1 MISRSHR
8 PNLHQKWG
16 ERTCTDCQSKFDLIE
31 DKYFIKKPSM
41 FITAL
46 NVILKCIIVTADV
59 TLGKSKLICEACNR
73 DIKIKN
79 LLK

>member
-1 MISRSHR
+1 MISRSNKC
-8 PNLHQKWG
+8 PPLKWS
-16 ERTCTDCQSKFDLIE
+16 ERTCADCQSKFDLIK

-41 FITAL
+41 FITTL
-46 NVILKCIIVTADV
+46 NVILKCIIVTSDL
-59 TLGKSKLICEACNR
+59 TIGKSKLICESCNR

>member
-1 MISRSHR
+1 MISRSKKC
-8 PNLHQKWG
+8 PPLKCS
-16 ERTCTDCQSKFDLIE
+16 ERTCTDCQSKFDLIK

-41 FITAL
+41 FITTL
-46 NVILKCIIVTADV
+46 NLILKCVIVTSDL
-59 TLGKSKLICEACNR
+59 TIGKSKLICEACNR

>member
-1 MISRSHR
+1 MISRSDKC
-8 PNLHQKWG
+8 PPLKWS
-16 ERTCTDCQSKFDLIE
+16 ERTCTDCQSKFDLIK

-41 FITAL
+41 FITTL
-46 NVILKCIIVTADV
+46 NVILKCI
-59 TLGKSKLICEACNR
+59 TLTSDLTIGKSKLICEACNR